1 MNLKEISKDKI
12 VLEKQAEQ
20 QKETKL
26 IGKIQPKKG
35 RTLFEVNLDNWEIN
49 KAVFESQ
56 TISFEQAKSKFLTP
70 TKKVLVNKNC
80 IYISALNV
88 KNLIK
93 KLKNE
98 NYPYKSN

>member
-26 IGKIQPKKG
+26 IGKIRPKKG
-35 RTLFEVNLDNWEIN
+35 HTLFEVNEYTGEIK

-70 TKKVLVNKNC
+70 KKKVLVNKNC

-93 KLKNE
+93 KLK
-98 NYPYKSN
+98 KTKK

>member
-12 VLEKQAEQ
+12 VLEKQSEQ

-26 IGKIQPKKG
+26 IGKIHPKKG
-35 RTLFEVNLDNWEIN
+35 HTLFEINLDTGVIK

-70 TKKVLVNKNC
+70 TKKVLVNKDC
-80 IYISALNV
+80 IYISSLNV

-93 KLKNE
+93 KLKPVNNE
-98 NYPYKSN
+98 